1 MYILILYI
9 DIHTLWE
16 YFYLGER
23 DQRLNSLYEIFLFK
37 ESFSDLSSSSLV
49 SSGID
54 VNYWSYLVKDCILLP
69 YFKIR
74 SLLRKALHD
83 NFSSVLA
90 LLSSHISFFS
100 SSCSRQEVVLL
111 LTCFYFF
118 FLPASWEPYSMSP
131 PYPFPI
137 CHHR

>member
-37 ESFSDLSSSSLV
+37 ESFSDMSSSSLV

-54 VNYWSYLVKDCILLP
+54 GNYWSYL
-69 YFKIR
+69 
-74 SLLRKALHD
+74 
-83 NFSSVLA
+83 
-90 LLSSHISFFS
+90 
-100 SSCSRQEVVLL
+100 
-111 LTCFYFF
+111 
-118 FLPASWEPYSMSP
+118 
-131 PYPFPI
+131 
-137 CHHR
+137 